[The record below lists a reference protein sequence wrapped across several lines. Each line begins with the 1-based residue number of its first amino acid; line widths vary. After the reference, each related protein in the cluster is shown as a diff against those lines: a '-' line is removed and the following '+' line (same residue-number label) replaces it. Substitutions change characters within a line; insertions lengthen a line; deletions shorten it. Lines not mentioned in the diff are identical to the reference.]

1 MVFTQEHVY
10 HDQNACRL
18 ILIELVRSAF
28 LLSDGLLLRDVSS
41 CMGPDGSVEMNERF
55 LVSPKPVQES
65 IACAGFCCRRRCWQ
79 LYPMQGRQG
88 FELL

>member
-10 HDQNACRL
+10 HDQYVCCPAFTRL
-18 ILIELVRSAF
+18 VCPAF

-41 CMGPDGSVEMNERF
+41 CMGPDGSVEMNERL

-65 IACAGFCCRRRCWQ
+65 VACAGF
-79 LYPMQGRQG
+79 LLPSLLLAAIPYAGPPG
-88 FELL
+88 F

>member
-55 LVSPKPVQES
+55 LVSSKPVQES
-65 IACAGFCCRRRCWQ
+65 VACAGF
-79 LYPMQGRQG
+79 LLPPLLLAAIPYAGPPG
-88 FELL
+88 F